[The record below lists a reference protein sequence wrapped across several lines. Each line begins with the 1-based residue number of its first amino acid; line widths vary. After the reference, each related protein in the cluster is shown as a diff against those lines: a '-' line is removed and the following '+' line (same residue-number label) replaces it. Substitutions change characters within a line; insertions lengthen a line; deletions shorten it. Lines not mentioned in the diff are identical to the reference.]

1 MHNYASPVGVLVKR
15 AADVIT
21 REPTG
26 EYSFGSYHPGI
37 CHFLRGDGSV
47 VPVQN
52 NTADIMLLMSADV
65 SDGGMPELP

>member
-1 MHNYASPVGVLVKR
+1 
-15 AADVIT
+15 VIT